1 MFTYHE
7 IPCNLYYRTEMAQYS
22 YIPGDQDRGCVQMQG
37 GSQLSLKLL
46 ISLFALPDP
55 SYFLPLFQVIDNL
68 YDIGVNGI

>member
-1 MFTYHE
+1 
-7 IPCNLYYRTEMAQYS
+7 
-22 YIPGDQDRGCVQMQG
+22 MQG